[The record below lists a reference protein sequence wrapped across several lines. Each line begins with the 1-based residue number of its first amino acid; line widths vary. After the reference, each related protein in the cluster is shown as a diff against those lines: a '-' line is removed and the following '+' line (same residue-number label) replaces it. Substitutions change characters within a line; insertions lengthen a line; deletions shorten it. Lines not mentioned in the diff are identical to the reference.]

1 MSTLL
6 NGAPLNGGTPYV
18 WAEGHSTATGTSVA
32 VLRRAAYTA
41 SAPDKTEAISNGVAT
56 RLARPTGVAI
66 TGEAIQS
73 LVITR
78 QAHLNASV
86 VGEGV
91 GVGSAKRTAWM
102 ADTTGAAES
111 VASGLPVRWRLG
123 YGTAEPVA
131 TSTDDD
137 ALVAVYRSTRVRD
150 TRGIAHTAINEKAI
164 RRILVNQV
172 PFRGT
177 TIARARTSAIA
188 NSQLGFATSV
198 AEAVEEDNNLLVN
211 IARDAKGAAVAEGS
225 TVVTPRQTHII
236 NNVIRQVSDAQLYV
250 APDIYRADGSAE
262 LYNWAKPVAETVPA
276 KVDAL
281 AVRIAELSVPEGSS
295 STLVMDTSFVRGV
308 TAKPVGLVGS
318 SVIAEG
324 ARINRWKWH
333 KGIASAESSSSI
345 LTVRL
350 AWVGAFGASK
360 ANATSSS
367 ASTRY
372 RWKWLAATSS
382 AGSAV
387 STGQS
392 GALYDAEA
400 VTGGVGLTTGVPTK
414 LSGAVALTKASAALN
429 LETITYHW
437 TYVASTSVAEA
448 VSARA
453 DGLKGVRIVPVKP
466 VYAESHIPKVYFRLN
481 AAEFAPDR
489 RSVFVSARAR
499 LLELPASSREIT
511 VQ

>member
-1 MSTLL
+1 
-6 NGAPLNGGTPYV
+6 
-18 WAEGHSTATGTSVA
+18 
-32 VLRRAAYTA
+32 
-41 SAPDKTEAISNGVAT
+41 
-56 RLARPTGVAI
+56 
-66 TGEAIQS
+66 
-73 LVITR
+73 
-78 QAHLNASV
+78 
-86 VGEGV
+86 
-91 GVGSAKRTAWM
+91 M
-102 ADTTGAAES
+102 ADTTGAVES
-111 VASGLPVRWRLG
+111 VVTGLPVRWRLG

-150 TRGIAHTAINEKAI
+150 TRGIAHTVINEKAI

-172 PFRGT
+172 QFRGT

-211 IARDAKGAAVAEGS
+211 IARDARGKAIAECSTTVSPHQIHVGNSIPAA
-225 TVVTPRQTHII
+225 
-236 NNVIRQVSDAQLYV
+236 DAHMFI
-250 APDIYRADGSAE
+250 APDILRADGSNERYA
-262 LYNWAKPVAETVPA
+262 WAKPVAQTVFNQ
-276 KVDAL
+276 VDAL
-281 AVRIAELSVPEGSS
+281 AIRVALPVEPEAIASS
-295 STLVMDTSFVRGV
+295 IALDSFFTRGV
-308 TAKPVGLVGS
+308 TATLAGLSSS
-318 SVIAEG
+318 SVIGGG

-333 KGIASAESSSSI
+333 KGTANAASSSSI

-367 ASTRY
+367 AGIRY
-372 RWKWLAATSS
+372 RWKWLVPTSS

-387 STGQS
+387 STSQS
-392 GALYDAEA
+392 GVTHDTKGVSQASA
-400 VTGGVGLTTGVPTK
+400 VETGGAFKVAETAS
-414 LSGAVALTKASAALN
+414 LSDVSAAVALNAVVH
-429 LETITYHW
+429 HW

-489 RSVFVSARAR
+489 RAVFIAARAR